1 MLFPLPL
8 EVTEMLNISGLKLPM
23 IGDHLVGGDVY
34 FVDSGGDVAND
45 ENNGLHPTNSP
56 CATYSGANAK
66 CTANNGDFIVML
78 PGHAESITAAV
89 TPVAG
94 TTVIG
99 IGNGNNRPTITVN
112 ADIDGL
118 SITNANVKFHNI
130 KLVPG
135 TSSAI
140 GTKLFHCGG
149 GVGLATFH
157 KCHFQITAAQKLY
170 HIGAVK
176 GAKGLPVT
184 FEECLFENLSTVALP
199 ANATWNHTAL
209 NVHTGDVDV
218 IGCRF
223 IDMGAQKKNAW
234 AQCAMVGSTGTG
246 EDLCN
251 VMFKDC
257 VFNCRGIAV
266 KARAAA
272 VSARIT
278 IADCRG
284 ISTSSNTAMANIFQV
299 TYANMID
306 TYAVGAVNKRATL
319 VPAATE

>member
-1 MLFPLPL
+1 
-8 EVTEMLNISGLKLPM
+8 MLNVSGLKLPM
-23 IGDHLVGGDVY
+23 IGEYLVGGDVY

-45 ENNGLHPTNSP
+45 ENDGLHPTNSP
-56 CATYSGANAK
+56 CATYSGANDK

-78 PGHAESITAAV
+78 AGHAESITTAV

-112 ADIDGL
+112 AAIDGL
-118 SITNANVKFHNI
+118 SVTNANVKFHNI
-130 KLVPG
+130 KLVGG

-140 GTKLFHCGG
+140 TTKLFHCGG

-157 KCHFQITAAQKLY
+157 KCHFQIAAAEKQHHL
-170 HIGAVK
+170 GGVK

-184 FEECLFENLSTVALP
+184 FEECLFENISTVAIVED
-199 ANATWNHTAL
+199 TTVQKTAL
-209 NVHTGDVDV
+209 VIHTGDVNV

-223 IDMGAQKKNAW
+223 IDMGAQKKNLW
-234 AQCAMVGSTGTG
+234 DECIKVGSTGTG

-251 VMFKDC
+251 VLIEKC
-257 VFNCRGIAV
+257 TFNCRGVAV

-272 VSARIT
+272 VSARVT
-278 IADCRG
+278 IDNCRG
-284 ISTSSNTAMANIFQV
+284 ISTSSNTAMANVFQV
-299 TYANMID
+299 TYANMIE
-306 TYAVGAVNKRATL
+306 TFAIGAVNKTGTR
-319 VPAATE
+319 VPSTTE